1 MSSSL
6 GSLGIIR
13 KVCTDRGA
21 DIGVVKTPRDGGML
35 CSWDATPGI
44 SRAGHQSDLKIRPG

>member
-44 SRAGHQSDLKIRPG
+44 SSAGHQSDLKIRPG